1 MINIKGLNKAEV
13 LFALW
18 KGSHCQGMSFLGM
31 VNGGFTLERAQ
42 DMIREIQVNAFKRSG
57 EAPEL
62 TPENNDEYIVKFN
75 AWVKTNPDV
84 QLYFD
89 YVDGHVIKCDIS
101 GDEFDPRL
109 YDRDCGEG
117 RAAEVIEALRN
128 GTEISDKMSESDD
141 FIRCML
147 DLMKADYDAKHG
159 GVTK

>member
-109 YDRDCGEG
+109 YTVVK
-117 RAAEVIEALRN
+117 AEPQRSL
-128 GTEISDKMSESDD
+128 KLSETARRYQ
-141 FIRCML
+141 IRCQNLTTSL
-147 DLMKADYDAKHG
+147 D
-159 GVTK
+159 VCSIS